1 MEKED
6 GGFVQL
12 GVIGCGKWGRNH
24 ASTLAGLSALGCVA
38 DLETGPRKA
47 LAAELGCRS
56 TTTGALLAD
65 PAITA
70 VVIALPPAEQAA
82 VALQAISA
90 GKHLLVEKP
99 MALDA
104 ASARQ
109 ITKAAQAAGLVA
121 MTGHLL
127 LFHPAW
133 RALAA
138 LVGEGALGD
147 LRHIRTLR
155 AGQGRFYP
163 ETDVIWDLLP
173 HDLSLLRDLMGS
185 LPRRGRMQ
193 TVQVVSDLADVASLQ
208 AEWPGGPVVDCFV
221 SRVSPVRMRQ
231 VLVQGTR
238 ASLLWDEN
246 EDWPRRLC
254 LSDNPTPDAPHP
266 EPRFVPLTP
275 AQPLAGQ
282 LRHFLM
288 AIKGGTAPRGNVA
301 GGQDVLRFIQDLH
314 PDTMA
319 PATRHPFRVANP

>member
-1 MEKED
+1 
-6 GGFVQL
+6 VQL

-38 DLETGPRKA
+38 DLDTGTREA
-47 LAAELGCRS
+47 LAAELGCRAA
-56 TTTGALLAD
+56 TTSALLAD

-70 VVIALPPAEQAA
+70 VVVALPPAVQAG
-82 VALQAISA
+82 VALQAIRA

-104 ASARQ
+104 AAARQ
-109 ITKAAQAAGLVA
+109 ITDAAQAAGLVA

-127 LFHPAW
+127 LFHPVW

-138 LVGEGALGD
+138 LVAEGALGD

-163 ETDVIWDLLP
+163 DTDVIWDLLP

-185 LPRRGRMQ
+185 LPGRGRMQ
-193 TVQVVSDLADVASLQ
+193 TVQVVSDLADAASLQ

-246 EDWPRRLC
+246 EEWPRRLC
-254 LSDNPTPDAPHP
+254 LSDNPTPAAPHP
-266 EPRFVPLTP
+266 PPHFVPLTP
-275 AQPLAGQ
+275 AQPLAEQ

-288 AIKGGTAPRGNVA
+288 AIKGDAAPRGTVA
-301 GGQDVLRFIQDLH
+301 GGQDVLRFIHDLH
-314 PDTMA
+314 PDRTA
-319 PATRHPFRVANP
+319 SGTQYPFRVANP